1 MLDYKVRSGDTL
13 SKIAKRF
20 GVGLDAIVQ
29 LNGIRNPDR
38 IRVGQKLKIPESTT
52 DAMDAVV
59 SLVTPPPP
67 PPEGLDEPPINRTRF
82 VLPANEFIGEV
93 KEKDLIVLHFTA
105 GTSAKSAFHT
115 WKNNP
120 VRVATSYTVDPDG
133 KIFELFDPA
142 HWAFHLGIKG
152 SNGKHDKRS
161 IGIEIANVGPLKIDP
176 NKPERLNWWPG
187 DWGTRWCDRDELSK
201 YVEASYRGIDFFA
214 AFPDE
219 QMDAVGQ
226 LVRHL
231 CDRFDIPRK
240 IPAKAHRDK
249 FDLMR
254 FRKFKGVATHQNCRK
269 DKWDVGPA
277 FDWDRLG
284 F

>member
-1 MLDYKVRSGDTL
+1 MLEYKVRSGDTL

-20 GVGLDAIVQ
+20 NVGLDAIVRF
-29 LNGIRNPDR
+29 NGIRNPDR
-38 IRVGQKLKIPESTT
+38 IRVGQKLKIPEATT

-59 SLVTPPPP
+59 PPVAPPPP
-67 PPEGLDEPPINRTRF
+67 LPDDLDGPPVNRTKF
-82 VLPANEFIGEV
+82 VLAPKEYIGEV
-93 KEKDLIVLHFTA
+93 EEKDLIVLHFTA
-105 GTSAKSAFHT
+105 GTSARSAFET

-120 VRVATSYTVDPDG
+120 VRVATCYTVDPDG
-133 KIFELFDPA
+133 SIYELFDPA

-161 IGIEIANVGPLKIDP
+161 IGIEMANVGPLKIDQ
-176 NKPERLNWWPG
+176 NKPDQLNWWPN
-187 DWGTRWCDRDELSK
+187 DWGTRWCQRDETSK
-201 YVEASYRGIDFFA
+201 YVQAAYRGIDFFA

-219 QMDAVGQ
+219 QLDAVGQ

-231 CDRFDIPRK
+231 CERFEIPRK
-240 IPAKAHRDK
+240 LPAKTRRDE
-249 FDLMR
+249 FDMTR
-254 FRKFKGVATHQNCRK
+254 FNKFKGVASHQNCRK

-284 F
+284 L